1 MWTGVRIRYSGGG
14 GDGCAWLEVAVVV
27 VPEGRGVGCRVPVS
41 GVMRV
46 FVGIG

>member
-1 MWTGVRIRYSGGG
+1 MVVEMVVHGLKLL
-14 GDGCAWLEVAVVV
+14 WLFFLKVW
-27 VPEGRGVGCRVPVS
+27 GVGCRVPVS